1 MTEKVG
7 ATGKGVPA
15 FVSVIRSQT
24 DGRDSGKTRASP
36 FNIDS
41 ARDSCHALRVTLK
54 KITKRVVRPYR
65 SAFSIAVVGCA
76 LLAIWR
82 VDGPARAAILY
93 WDTDGSTTGNNA
105 STGASLG
112 GSGTWSTVNANWWD
126 TGLGTLQIWTDG
138 SDAVF
143 WGTAGLVTA
152 SSVFAN
158 SLDFKTTGYSLNSG
172 ALTMI
177 GAASFNVDTGVT
189 ATVSS
194 AITGTNTMMK
204 LGAGTLILNNTN
216 NLNTANAAA
225 GGWRIE
231 GGGTLRIMGDGSL
244 GAPLPDAA
252 RNTVTDIQLN
262 QSTIQA
268 GADFAVSQNRRTK
281 INTNAST
288 NRGDAIIDVDAH
300 VLTWYGSLQGG
311 AGSLRVTSRGGNG
324 GMLILGTDKIASI
337 NPFGSVL
344 PAGATNLTVQDR
356 VVVQTSGQVTPTG
369 GELGSE
375 TNSSGALLAIKLE
388 SGGQIRSESGD
399 YTFLRNLVLGTGG
412 GSLDVGAWIQT
423 FAGGTVSGPGTLTKF
438 GTGTLVLDNPSATW
452 AGGTSIRGGTL
463 QLGRGG
469 SNGLLPGTPG
479 NPSSVVISGGATL
492 RFNRGSNKSFFDIIS
507 GAGGITVANSPTA
520 KVRLVSDNTYT
531 GPTAINSGML
541 MIGQGNPGEPGS
553 IVSSVVNNSG
563 TLAFNRVENLTY
575 AGAIS
580 GPGTLEKQAAG
591 DLTLTGIHTYTG
603 TTTVSAG
610 TLIVNGVIGASAVT
624 VTNGTLGG
632 NGLIKGPVTIQSPG
646 RLAPGTSIG
655 VLTISNA
662 LNLGGV
668 TVMELNAVTRTNDVV
683 RGLTIVTYG
692 GTLTL
697 SNLAG
702 AIAASNAFKLFSAN
716 VYRGAFATL
725 TPASPGSNL
734 AWNTNTLTTD
744 GTLRAV
750 STVPPAMSNII
761 SSGLLTLSWPTDHIG
776 WRLQVQT
783 NSISVGLSGN
793 WFNIANSI
801 ATNQMTF
808 PVNAS
813 AGCVFYRLVYP

>member
-1 MTEKVG
+1 MFVLLQF
-7 ATGKGVPA
+7 ADPTG
-15 FVSVIRSQT
+15 
-24 DGRDSGKTRASP
+24 
-36 FNIDS
+36 
-41 ARDSCHALRVTLK
+41 
-54 KITKRVVRPYR
+54 
-65 SAFSIAVVGCA
+65 
-76 LLAIWR
+76 
-82 VDGPARAAILY
+82 AAILY

-105 STGASLG
+105 STGANLG
-112 GSGTWSTVNANWWD
+112 GSGTWSTANANWWD
-126 TGLGTLQIWTDG
+126 TGLGTLQVWTDG

-143 WGTAGLVTA
+143 WGSAGAISA
-152 SSVFAN
+152 STISAN
-158 SLDFKTTGYSLNSG
+158 SLAFKTTGYSLNSG
-172 ALTMI
+172 TLTLI

-189 ATVSS
+189 VTVSS
-194 AITGTNTMMK
+194 AIAGTNTMMK
-204 LGAGTLILNNTN
+204 LGAGTLILANTN
-216 NLNTANAAA
+216 NLNTANSAA

-288 NRGDAIIDVDAH
+288 NRGDAVIDVDAH
-300 VLTWYGSLQGG
+300 VLSWFGSLQGG

-375 TNSSGALLAIKLE
+375 TNSSGAVLAIKLE

-399 YTFLRNLVLGTGG
+399 YTFLRNLVLGPGG

-423 FAGGTVSGPGTLTKF
+423 FAGGTVSGPGSLTKW
-438 GTGTLVLDNPSATW
+438 GIGTLVVDNPIATW
-452 AGGTSIRGGTL
+452 AGGTSIRSGTL

-469 SNGLLPGTPG
+469 SNGLLPGTLA

-531 GPTAINSGML
+531 GMTTISSGML

-553 IVSSVVNNSG
+553 IVSMVVNNSG

-575 AGAIS
+575 AGAVS

-591 DLTLTGIHTYTG
+591 DLLLTGTHTYTG
-603 TTTVSAG
+603 ATTVSAG
-610 TLIVNGVIGASAVT
+610 ALIVNGIIGASAVT

-632 NGLIKGPVTIQSPG
+632 NGLIKGPVTVQSPG
-646 RLAPGTSIG
+646 RLAPGASIG
-655 VLTISNA
+655 VLTISNS
-662 LNLGGV
+662 LSLGGV
-668 TVMELNAVTRTNDVV
+668 TVMELNAAVRTSDSV
-683 RGLTIVTYG
+683 RGLTTVTYG
-692 GTLTL
+692 GMLTL
-697 SNLAG
+697 SNVAG
-702 AIAASNAFKLFSAN
+702 VISASNAFKLFSASN
-716 VYRGAFATL
+716 YRGAFAAL
-725 TPASPGSNL
+725 APASPGPDL

-744 GTLRAV
+744 GTLRIV
-750 STVPPAMSNII
+750 STLPVAMSNVI
-761 SSGLLTLSWPTDHIG
+761 SSGLVTLAWPSDHIG
-776 WRLQVQT
+776 WRLQTQT
-783 NSISVGLSGN
+783 NSISVGLSNN
-793 WFNIANSI
+793 WFTLSNSI
-801 ATNQMTF
+801 ATNRMTF
-808 PVNAS
+808 PINPS